1 MLSHEVDQGHLDE
14 ASVLLQRAAS
24 GDAAAVGELFAL
36 HRDRLKRMVH
46 LRMDRR
52 LQGRLDAS
60 DVLQEAFLEYADALS
75 KYVQNPEAPFYLW
88 LRCITGRKL
97 HALHRQHLGTRMRDA
112 GREVSLHRGA
122 LPEASSISLAAQL
135 LGKFTSPSQAFMR
148 AELQLRIQEALNEMD
163 PLDRE
168 VLALRHYEQLNN
180 RDTAHVLEISE
191 AAASIR
197 FIRALRRLKD
207 RLKLVPGLL
216 GDLGDQGESKES
228 RDESSD
234 ASHPAQPVTA
244 GRKP

>member
-1 MLSHEVDQGHLDE
+1 MSDQVDLRR
-14 ASVLLQRAAS
+14 LLERAAAA
-24 GDAAAVGELFAL
+24 DAEAVGELFDL
-36 HRDRLKRMVH
+36 HRDRLRRMIH
-46 LRMDRR
+46 LRMDDR

-60 DVLQEAFLEYADALS
+60 DVLQEAFLEFAHALPA
-75 KYVQNPEAPFYLW
+75 YVKNPEAPFYLW

-122 LPEASSISLAAQL
+122 LAEVSSVALAAQL
-135 LGKFTSPSQAFMR
+135 LGKLTSPSQAFLR
-148 AELQLRIQEALNEMD
+148 AELQMRVQDALAEME

-180 RDTAHVLEISE
+180 RETAFVLGISE

-207 RLKLVPGLL
+207 LLKRVPGLL
-216 GDLGDQGESKES
+216 DGG
-228 RDESSD
+228 
-234 ASHPAQPVTA
+234 T
-244 GRKP
+244 